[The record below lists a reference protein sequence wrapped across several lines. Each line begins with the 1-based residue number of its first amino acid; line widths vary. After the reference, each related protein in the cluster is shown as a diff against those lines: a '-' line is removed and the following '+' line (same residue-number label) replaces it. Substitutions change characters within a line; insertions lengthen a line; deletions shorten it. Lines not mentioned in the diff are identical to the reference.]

1 VAGHIPFE
9 FKFRLPKLR
18 KERIIVDRDRL
29 GKILLSKVPKRR
41 LFR

>member
-1 VAGHIPFE
+1 MAGHIPFE